1 MQIIDRQKIIDQ
13 IEDLRKKYGEDRS
26 ALMPILQ
33 DLQEI
38 YGYLPDVVMQETAH
52 AIGIHPVEVEGV
64 ASFYSFFRTKEKQG
78 KYVIRLCQTIS
89 CDLAGKLN
97 VARQMENELGI
108 KFGETT
114 KDGMFTLEYT
124 NCLGMCDQG
133 PAVMVNDRLFAKV
146 DADKASQIIA
156 DCRRDFLKSEFP
168 KVVPSDVK
176 KAGPILD
183 HGIKP
188 VDSLKKALAMPRSE
202 IIATIRES
210 GLKGRGGAGFPTAIK
225 WQLAGAA
232 KGDKKYVVC
241 NADEGEPGTF
251 KDRMLLYEETDLL
264 LDGMTIGAY
273 AVGAKKGFIYLRG
286 EYLYMRKYLEKALED
301 RRTQKLLGENILG
314 NKEFNF
320 DIEIRMGAGAY
331 VCGEETALIE
341 SLEGY
346 RGEPRNRPPFPVD
359 TGFQGNPTIVNNVET
374 FIDAALIIS
383 KGAEWFNEHGTEK
396 SKGMKIFSISGDCER
411 PGIYEFPFGIEV
423 SELLK
428 EVGAEDAKSV
438 QIGGASGHCIAR
450 KDFHRT
456 IAFEDIG
463 SGGSIIVFGPDA
475 DMLQVA
481 RNFLEFFVEESCGQ
495 CTPCRNGNPKLLE
508 GVELLEKGRCSVSY
522 LNELKKL
529 GETIQLASKC
539 GLGQSS
545 PNAFLSI
552 VENFKPEILGP
563 AVAGKLTEKEQYAR

>member
-1 MQIIDRQKIIDQ
+1 MQIIDREKINQQ
-13 IEDLRKKYGEDRS
+13 IEDLKKKYGDDRS

-38 YGYLPDVVMQETAH
+38 YGYLPDIIMQETAH
-52 AIGIHPVEVEGV
+52 ALNIHPVEVEGV

-78 KYVIRLCQTIS
+78 KYVIRLCKTIS
-89 CDLAGKLN
+89 CDLAGKDK
-97 VARQMENELGI
+97 VARQFENELGI

-133 PAVMVNDRLFAKV
+133 PAVMVNDRLFARV
-146 DADKASQIIA
+146 DPEKASRIIS
-156 DCRRDFLKSEFP
+156 DCRRNFLKTDFP
-168 KVVPSDVK
+168 DVVPSDVK
-176 KAGPILD
+176 KAGPILENNV
-183 HGIKP
+183 KAVEP
-188 VDSLKKALAMPRSE
+188 LKKALAVTRPE
-202 IIATIRES
+202 IISIIRDS

-251 KDRMLLYEETDLL
+251 KDRMLLYEKTDLL

-273 AVGAKKGFIYLRG
+273 SIGARKGFIYLRG
-286 EYLYMRKYLEKALED
+286 EYLYMRKYLENALKE
-301 RRTQKLLGENILG
+301 RREQNLLGKEILG
-314 NKEFNF
+314 YKDFNF

-383 KGAEWFNEHGTEK
+383 KGADWFKEYGTEK
-396 SKGMKIFSISGDCER
+396 SKGMKIFSVSGDCKH
-411 PGIYEFPFGIEV
+411 PGIYEFPFGITV
-423 SELLK
+423 ADLLK
-428 EVGAEDAKSV
+428 EVGGENAKAV
-438 QIGGASGHCIAR
+438 QIGGASGHCVAR
-450 KDFHRT
+450 NNFHRT
-456 IAFEDIG
+456 IAYEDYG
-463 SGGSIIVFGPDA
+463 SGGSIIVFGPDT
-475 DMLQVA
+475 DMLKVA

-495 CTPCRNGNPKLLE
+495 CTPCREGTPKLLE
-508 GVELLEKGRCSVSY
+508 GVEMLEQGRCSVAY

-552 VENFKPEILGP
+552 VENFKPEILGRVP
-563 AVAGKLTEKEQYAR
+563 AAD

>member
-1 MQIIDRQKIIDQ
+1 MHSIIDRRKVNKQ
-13 IEDLRKKYGEDRS
+13 IAELRDKYGNDRS

-38 YGYLPDVVMQETAH
+38 YGYLPNVVMQETAH
-52 AIGIHPVEVEGV
+52 ALGIHPVEVEGV

-89 CDLAGKLN
+89 CDLAGKQN
-97 VARQMENELGI
+97 VARQLENELGI

-114 KDGMFTLEYT
+114 KDGKFTLEYT

-133 PAVMVNDRLFAKV
+133 PALMINDRLFAKV
-146 DADKASQIIA
+146 DVEKASQIIA
-156 DCRRDFLKSEFP
+156 DCRRDFLKSDFP
-168 KVVPSDVK
+168 EVVPSNVK

-183 HGIKP
+183 HGIKATAP
-188 VDSLKKALAMPRSE
+188 LKKALNMKRSE
-202 IIATIRES
+202 IIGVIRES
-210 GLKGRGGAGFPTAIK
+210 GLKGRGGAGFPTAVK

-232 KGDKKYVVC
+232 RGEKKYIVC

-251 KDRMLLYEETDLL
+251 KDRMLLYEQTDLL
-264 LDGMTIGAY
+264 IDGMTIGAY
-273 AVGAKKGFIYLRG
+273 AIGASKGFIYLRG
-286 EYLYMRKYLEKALED
+286 EYLYLKKYLQKALEA
-301 RRTQKLLGENILG
+301 RRSENLLGKNILT
-314 NKEFNF
+314 KENFNF

-383 KGAEWFNEHGTEK
+383 KGADWFSKYGTDK
-396 SKGMKIFSISGDCER
+396 SRGMKIFSVSGDCKR
-411 PGIYEFPFGIEV
+411 PGIYELPFGIKV
-423 SELLK
+423 SELLQ
-428 EVGAEDAKSV
+428 EVGGENAKAV
-438 QIGGASGHCIAR
+438 QIGGASGNCVAR
-450 KDFHRT
+450 QEFHRT
-456 IAFEDIG
+456 IAYEDIG
-463 SGGSIIVFGPDA
+463 SGGSIIVFGPDT
-475 DMLQVA
+475 DMLRVA
-481 RNFLEFFVEESCGQ
+481 KNFLEFFVEESCGQ

-508 GVELLEKGRCSVSY
+508 GIEMLEHGRCSVTY

-529 GETIQLASKC
+529 GETIQLSSKC

-552 VENFKPEILGP
+552 VNNFKPEILGRIP
-563 AVAGKLTEKEQYAR
+563 ETD